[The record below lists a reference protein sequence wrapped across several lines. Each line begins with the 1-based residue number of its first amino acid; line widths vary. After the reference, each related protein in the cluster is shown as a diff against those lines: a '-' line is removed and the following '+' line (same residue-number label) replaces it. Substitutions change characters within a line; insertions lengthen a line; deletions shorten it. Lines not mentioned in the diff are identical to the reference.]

1 MEWINENKEWIFSG
15 IGAVVIGVVIRA
27 ILERKKSKRLTQNQ
41 KSGRNSTNI
50 QAGGDIK
57 L

>member
-15 IGAVVIGVVIRA
+15 VGVIVISA
-27 ILERKKSKRLTQNQ
+27 IINAIFKGKKRKRLTQNQ
-41 KSGRNSTNI
+41 NSGKNSTNI